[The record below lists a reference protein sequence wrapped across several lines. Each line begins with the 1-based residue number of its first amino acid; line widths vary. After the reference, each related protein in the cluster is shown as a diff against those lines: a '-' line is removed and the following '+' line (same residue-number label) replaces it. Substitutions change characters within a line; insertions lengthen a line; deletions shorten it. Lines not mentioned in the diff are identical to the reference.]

1 MGLTREDYRR
11 AAEHGV
17 SAQLLCR
24 RIRFGWELERAI
36 TQTPKPVVP
45 ADPELVKWR
54 ELANANGIKRT
65 VFMDRIRAGWPPE
78 RAATEMVRRW
88 ERMYP

>member
-11 AAEHGV
+11 ASEHGV

-36 TQTPKPVVP
+36 TQAPQPVAP
-45 ADPELVKWR
+45 PDPEMVAWR
-54 ELANANGIKRT
+54 EQAKANGIKRT
-65 VFMDRIRAGWPPE
+65 VFMDRIRAGWRPE
-78 RAATEMVRRW
+78 RAATESVRRW
-88 ERMYP
+88 EKMYP